1 MILHHQKVLNKNK
14 VIVSV
19 YAHLNIYKKQRSPNY
34 LKEIKDLEPLS
45 NVEKVCL
52 TQRAK
57 SCVTN
62 AINELVTHNLRYLIA
77 VAKKSKNMVFPLKI
91 QWPPGLTSLPQRMTV
106 QKRR

>member
-1 MILHHQKVLNKNK
+1 MLTSYIQKTALT
-14 VIVSV
+14 
-19 YAHLNIYKKQRSPNY
+19 QY

-91 QWPPGLTSLPQRMTV
+91 QRPPGLTSLPQMMTV